1 MIDCKLCRR
10 PFKDNRHLAGHL
22 KSYHKNCDSL
32 QKYYDMFFK
41 KDGEGVCKL
50 AGCNNST
57 NYQSFEKG
65 YLQYCCNSHAQLSS
79 EIRNKIENTLE
90 ERYGDKNFTNREK
103 ARETTNERY
112 GDEFYNNRPKC
123 SESLLNRSEDEKEDW
138 RSKLRM
144 KWDKKSRDEL
154 ENINIQRKSTLKE
167 KYGDESYP
175 ARAAQEVV
183 KQKYGVEN
191 ISQIPGYTEKV
202 KITWDNKTEEEM
214 SVKLEKTKKTMMEKH
229 GVEHIMHSEEMKQNI
244 IQKARQT
251 KIETGKWLSDD
262 QIPEFKLYMRNVYYF
277 TRISIKEKFS
287 LDELSET
294 GLCGVEGASQV
305 DHMFSIKEGFL
316 NNVSPKLIGHKN
328 NLRLISWEDND
339 TKKSKSSIT
348 LQELFEMTKL

>member
-1 MIDCKLCRR
+1 MIDCRICGKQLVSI
-10 PFKDNRHLAGHL
+10 KALAGHIRYNHL
-22 KSYHKNCDSL
+22 NYDT
-32 QKYYDMFFK
+32 QKYYDEFYK
-41 KDGEGVCKL
+41 KENEGICKL
-50 AGCNNST
+50 EGCNNQT
-57 NYQSFEKG
+57 TFCSFGKG
-65 YLQYCCNSHAQLSS
+65 YSEHCCQSHSQLDP
-79 EIRNKIENTLE
+79 EIRNKLENTRE
-90 ERYGDKNFTNREK
+90 DRYGDRKFTNRAK
-103 ARETTNERY
+103 ARETTKEIY

-123 SESLLNRSEDEKEDW
+123 SESLLNRSTDEKEDW

-144 KWDKKSRDEL
+144 KWDKKSKEEL
-154 ENINIQRKSTLKE
+154 ENIDIQRKNTLKE

-175 ARAAQEVV
+175 ARAAQETV

-191 ISQIPGYTEKV
+191 ISQIPGYKEKV
-202 KITWDNKTEEEM
+202 KIVWDNKTEEEM
-214 SVKLEKTKKTMMEKH
+214 ASRLEKTKNTMMERY
-229 GVEHIMHSEEMKQNI
+229 GVDHNMHSEEMKQNI

-262 QIPEFKLYMRNVYYF
+262 QIPEFKLYIRNVYYF
-277 TRISIKEKFS
+277 TRISVKEKFS

-294 GLCGVEGASQV
+294 GRCGVEGALQV

-339 TKKSKSSIT
+339 TKKSNSSIT